1 MESPALMHKL
11 MEIERALGPLEPC
24 AIRNLILEAQNG
36 VRRIESE
43 NEHLVLE
50 NSELRRRVDQPRR
63 SPFNRFAL
71 QSCSQQCSGDGS
83 CAQPSS
89 DEAPA
94 PATFAEDSP
103 CDPKLLTWRTTHFF
117 FS

>member
-11 MEIERALGPLEPC
+11 MEIERALGHLDPC

-36 VRRIESE
+36 VRRLESE
-43 NEHLVLE
+43 NDHLVLE
-50 NSELRRRVDQPRR
+50 NSELRRRLDQPRR
-63 SPFNRFAL
+63 SPSRSLSL
-71 QSCSQQCSGDGS
+71 QACSRNCSGEGF

-89 DEAPA
+89 GEAPD

-103 CDPKLLTWRTTHFF
+103 CDPKILTWRTTHFF